1 MRKVLL
7 LLTTLLLWIAGS
19 VPVLADAS
27 DYLST
32 TDNIVVVTATSAG
45 RGALTASE
53 DGTYLH
59 SASYTG
65 LTMSTTDEAS
75 YLVFYP
81 AGNDYYYLYSV
92 DAGAIVNGVDGELT
106 QGSGDALLFTIGDLT
121 GGYGYTG
128 YAILESSGLRYN
140 LGGSYQTTIDS
151 WGTSSGWSA
160 VDDDGNS
167 FTFEIIDY
175 SIDATELAE
184 IIAENLD
191 TIEAAQA
198 AEEEELAALY
208 ADFTNSNILRLQFDR
223 SDAYLTYSESLGD
236 LTHSTT
242 VDDSGTT
249 QQFVLYSNEELTDGY
264 YLYSVAAEQFY
275 TASGLSTEPETLYLG
290 TDGGYDGYPWRLYN
304 SSGYYLNLHNN
315 EGEAAGINNWTYVD
329 DGNSFTYEVVVE
341 DDADIESTIE
351 AVLGISGGD
360 DDGDDDDDDD
370 TAYITSLDAL
380 TNSTVIIL
388 QTARGAAAYDGDNV
402 LGVADEAD
410 ATDTLQLFVL
420 YTTDDIDGYYLYS
433 VAANAFVGVD
443 TISATPTLFGIGS
456 TGDETYP
463 WYLYTYSDGTDGYDE
478 GTILW
483 LNNNNAGSVVVDD
496 WATTEESGWV
506 SDYLDGGNMNSF
518 VVVATDAEDIEA
530 AIEALLV
537 GEEDTVDLTPL
548 REALDAFYEV
558 TDTCVLGDG
567 LGLYNIPGYTTEEVE
582 ESIAMA
588 EAYYALE
595 SGQTQELVDS
605 IAELINAG
613 TASLTINLP
622 EAGTYLRIQS
632 LNTSYYVSSDASETY
647 TDYAATVE
655 DGTGDET
662 IFYFDG
668 THLQSYAT
676 GLYAAA
682 VTIDDVSGIAFTA
695 DSTDEATDFLFYQF
709 IGSEGVGN
717 RAGAYAIFYADSTY
731 SLSVDANNYAGALTA
746 RTGKG
751 LWLAYF
757 LTEVTIEESDD
768 DDTTVE
774 VKDAEALEGKV
785 IASIGEAVSDITAFD
800 GGTWYIFES
809 GGTGRTGYAFVRDDQ
824 YYNGGTG
831 DVTAIS
837 GDVVAT
843 ALFRVIPNNDG
854 TYSLVDGLGNYLS
867 VNADWDCVP
876 AAEGDDYTTF
886 NIANPDAD
894 TDATVWY
901 IQEATEG
908 TILDTNGPGAT
919 MAGWETEV
927 PTSTT
932 GNNAMRFYP
941 VTLEEYETVEMPTG
955 YVITGENATELVDGS
970 WYYINNCPNG
980 SRTGWIYYYGSLM
993 YRNAESAPDDSIS
1006 VDEASAY
1013 LFRADDNGDG
1023 TWSLTGGSGYTMS
1036 YTSSG
1041 VINWDFWNYD
1051 YLYEGLFSAAWTI
1064 ENIDAESDGA
1074 AFSALLD
1081 GTSYYLD
1088 TNGVGYQPTIWA
1100 GTPTVDG
1107 NECVYFVE
1115 VEFVE
1120 SLDDEDDDEE
1130 ATVPSLEGKV
1140 IASIGEA
1147 VTSTDAFDGTTYYLY
1162 QTGGDDNAGYAF
1174 YSVGGYFNSEIVDIT
1189 GESAELVAP
1198 MLFRVVA
1205 NEDGSY
1211 SLVDGRGHYFAV
1223 TNSSATGATAAA
1235 EGDDYTTFT
1244 IAHPVDTL
1252 GEVVADDLF
1261 YLQETTAGT
1270 IVDTYGTYYSVIG
1283 YGTDAPT
1290 ELGDNTG
1297 RFIPVT
1303 LEDGETDYVEYP
1315 TGKYIET
1322 GDAAEELEEGQW
1334 YLLNIAPYSSRC
1346 GYAYAYNWSSYS
1358 MSSHFND
1365 ADAPAEN
1372 SLSDDVA
1379 EYMFR
1384 LEQNEDGT
1392 YNIYNPEGGYMY
1404 LYAYWTYSTP
1414 TAETTWT
1421 IDVIDAE
1428 TDAACFYAL
1437 SDCDYYDYEWSLNTN
1452 GNGYNVCGWYS
1463 TPTDVSSNGALYF
1476 IPVTFND
1483 EPSVVDLDALLAA
1496 IEALEAYDLGDDL
1509 GQYSASDLTTDE
1521 IEELLAEATALYESE
1536 NPTATEVDAMIEELT
1551 AAAATVAINVPEAG
1565 TFLRIKSS
1573 PSYTSVDQPYLG
1585 AYNSESKDGR
1595 AEFVESAE
1603 DDNEAATIFYYDG
1616 DYLINYETGYY
1627 LTNNSNF
1634 LGYNGVTTGS
1644 AVSFQAATYTDI
1656 GMYNVVFTGT
1666 STSRYLY
1673 TNASLYTDAGTNPS
1687 GYGYNFELEYVETL
1701 PVTTNSL
1708 GYATLYTPVA
1718 VTLADGA
1725 TVYEVTLGDDD
1736 VLATT
1741 AVEADT
1747 IGAGS
1752 AVLIAGDASTTYSFT
1767 IVEAE
1772 SDAVTGDLTGDVA
1785 TVESADDA
1793 YTLSTESADDV
1804 YADADGVILFV
1815 LNEGEI
1821 QGFTAYLIAT
1831 SDEDITG
1838 IDGATVA
1845 ADGEDAQ
1852 IYDLQGRAVSKTV
1865 KGGIYIINGKKVYV
1879 K

>member
-1 MRKVLL
+1 M
-7 LLTTLLLWIAGS
+7 LTTLLLWIAGS
-19 VPVLADAS
+19 VPALADAS

-32 TDNIVVVTATSAG
+32 TDDIVVVTATSVG

-59 SASYTG
+59 GASYTG

-81 AGNDYYYLYSV
+81 ADNDYYYLYSV
-92 DAGAIVNGVDGELT
+92 DAGAIVNGVNGELT

-121 GGYGYTG
+121 GGYGYNG

-140 LGGSYQTTIDS
+140 IGGSSQTTIDS
-151 WGTSSGWSA
+151 WGTSSGWSDE
-160 VDDDGNS
+160 DDEGNS

-184 IIAENLD
+184 IIAENLA
-191 TIEAAQA
+191 TIEAVQE

-208 ADFTNSNILRLQFDR
+208 AAFTNSNILRLQFYR
-223 SDAYLTYSESLGD
+223 STAYLTYSESLGD
-236 LTHSTT
+236 LTHSSTA
-242 VDDSGTT
+242 DDSGTT
-249 QQFVLYSNEELTDGY
+249 QQFVLYSNDELTDGY

-290 TDGGYDGYPWRLYN
+290 TDGAYDGYPWRLYN
-304 SSGYYLNLHNN
+304 SSGYYLNLANS
-315 EGEAAGINNWTYVD
+315 EGSVAGINSWTWAD
-329 DGNSFTYEVVVE
+329 AGNSFTYEVVVE
-341 DDADIESTIE
+341 DDADIEGDIE
-351 AVLGISGGD
+351 AVLGIS
-360 DDGDDDDDDD
+360 
-370 TAYITSLDAL
+370 
-380 TNSTVIIL
+380 
-388 QTARGAAAYDGDNV
+388 
-402 LGVADEAD
+402 
-410 ATDTLQLFVL
+410 
-420 YTTDDIDGYYLYS
+420 
-433 VAANAFVGVD
+433 
-443 TISATPTLFGIGS
+443 
-456 TGDETYP
+456 
-463 WYLYTYSDGTDGYDE
+463 
-478 GTILW
+478 
-483 LNNNNAGSVVVDD
+483 
-496 WATTEESGWV
+496 
-506 SDYLDGGNMNSF
+506 
-518 VVVATDAEDIEA
+518 
-530 AIEALLV
+530 
-537 GEEDTVDLTPL
+537 DTVDLAPL
-548 REALDAFYEV
+548 REALDAFYEA

-567 LGLYNIPGYTTEEVE
+567 LGLYNIPGYTTEEVK

-613 TASLTINLP
+613 TAALTINLP

-632 LNTSYYVSSDASETY
+632 YNTGYYVSSDASELY
-647 TDYAATVE
+647 DYLAATVE

-668 THLQSYAT
+668 TYLQSYAT
-676 GLYAAA
+676 GLYAA
-682 VTIDDVSGIAFTA
+682 TSTGTEFGIAFTA
-695 DSTDEATDFLFYQF
+695 ESTDEATDFLFHQF
-709 IGSEGVGN
+709 IGSSGLGD

-731 SLSVDANNYAGALTA
+731 SLSVDANNCAGALTV
-746 RTGKG
+746 RTGGG
-751 LWLAYF
+751 LWLAFY
-757 LTEVTIEESDD
+757 LTEVTIEESS
-768 DDTTVE
+768 DTTVE

-785 IASIGEAVSDITAFD
+785 IASVGEAVSDITAFD

-837 GDVVAT
+837 GDIVAT
-843 ALFRVIPNNDG
+843 ALFRVIPNDDG

-901 IQEATEG
+901 LQEATEG
-908 TILDTNGPGAT
+908 TILDTNGPAAT
-919 MAGWETEV
+919 MAGWDVEV

-941 VTLEEYETVEMPTG
+941 VTLEEYEAVEMPTG

-1041 VINWDFWNYD
+1041 VLNWNFWNYD

-1088 TNGVGYQPTIWA
+1088 TNGAGYQPTIWA

-1120 SLDDEDDDEE
+1120 SLDDEEDDDDE

-1140 IASIGEA
+1140 IASIGDA

-1223 TNSSATGATAAA
+1223 TGSSATGATAAA

-1270 IVDTYGTYYSVIG
+1270 IVGTHGTYYSVIG

-1452 GNGYNVCGWYS
+1452 GNGYSVCGWYS

-1509 GQYSASDLTTDE
+1509 GQYSATDLTTDE

-1551 AAAATVAINVPEAG
+1551 AATATVTINVPEAG

-1573 PSYTSVDQPYLG
+1573 PSYTYVDQPYLG

-1616 DYLINYETGYY
+1616 EYLVNYETGYY

-1634 LGYNGVTTGS
+1634 LGYDGVTTGS

-1666 STSRYLY
+1666 SSSRYLY
-1673 TNASLYTDAGTNPS
+1673 TNTGLYTDAGTNPNS
-1687 GYGYNFELEYVETL
+1687 YGYNFELEYVETL

-1718 VTLADGA
+1718 VALADGA
-1725 TVYEVTLGDDD
+1725 TVYEVTLGEDD

-1741 AVEADT
+1741 AVEAET

-1767 IVEAE
+1767 IVDGE
-1772 SDAVTGDLTGDVA
+1772 SEVVTGILTGDVA
-1785 TVESADDA
+1785 TVESVDDA

-1821 QGFTAYLIAT
+1821 QGFTAYLT
-1831 SDEDITG
+1831 SETVTG

-1845 ADGEDAQ
+1845 ADGENAQ

>member
-32 TDNIVVVTATSAG
+32 TDNIVVVTATSAA

-121 GGYGYTG
+121 GGYGYSG

-151 WGTSSGWSA
+151 WGTSSGWSDE
-160 VDDDGNS
+160 DDGGNS

-184 IIAENLD
+184 IIAENLA

-208 ADFTNSNILRLQFDR
+208 ADFTNSNILRLQFYR
-223 SDAYLTYSESLGD
+223 STAYLTYSESLGD
-236 LTHSTT
+236 LTHSSTA
-242 VDDSGTT
+242 DDSGTT
-249 QQFVLYSNEELTDGY
+249 QQFVLYSNDELTDGY

-290 TDGGYDGYPWRLYN
+290 TDGAYDGYPWRLYN
-304 SSGYYLNLHNN
+304 SSGYYLNLANS
-315 EGEAAGINNWTYVD
+315 EGSAAGINSWTWAD
-329 DGNSFTYEVVVE
+329 AGNSFTYEVVVE
-341 DDADIESTIE
+341 DDADIEGDIK
-351 AVLGISGGD
+351 AVLGISDG
-360 DDGDDDDDDD
+360 DDGD
-370 TAYITSLDAL
+370 
-380 TNSTVIIL
+380 
-388 QTARGAAAYDGDNV
+388 
-402 LGVADEAD
+402 
-410 ATDTLQLFVL
+410 
-420 YTTDDIDGYYLYS
+420 
-433 VAANAFVGVD
+433 
-443 TISATPTLFGIGS
+443 
-456 TGDETYP
+456 
-463 WYLYTYSDGTDGYDE
+463 
-478 GTILW
+478 
-483 LNNNNAGSVVVDD
+483 
-496 WATTEESGWV
+496 
-506 SDYLDGGNMNSF
+506 
-518 VVVATDAEDIEA
+518 
-530 AIEALLV
+530 
-537 GEEDTVDLTPL
+537 EEDTVDLTPL
-548 REALDAFYEV
+548 RKALDAFYEA

-613 TASLTINLP
+613 TAALTINLP

-632 LNTSYYVSSDASETY
+632 YNTGYYVSSDASELY
-647 TDYAATVE
+647 DYLAATVE

-668 THLQSYAT
+668 TYLQSYAT
-676 GLYAAA
+676 GLYAA
-682 VTIDDVSGIAFTA
+682 TSTGTEYGIAFTA
-695 DSTDEATDFLFYQF
+695 ESTDEATDFLFHQF
-709 IGSEGVGN
+709 IGSSGLGD
-717 RAGAYAIFYADSTY
+717 RARAYAIFYADSTY
-731 SLSVDANNYAGALTA
+731 SLSVDGNNCAGALTV
-746 RTGKG
+746 RTGGG
-751 LWLAYF
+751 LWLAFY
-757 LTEVTIEESDD
+757 LTEVTIEESS
-768 DDTTVE
+768 DTTVE

-785 IASIGEAVSDITAFD
+785 IASVGEAVSDITAFD

-837 GDVVAT
+837 GDIVAT
-843 ALFRVIPNNDG
+843 ALFRVIPNDDG

-901 IQEATEG
+901 LQEATEG
-908 TILDTNGPGAT
+908 TILDTNGPAAT
-919 MAGWETEV
+919 MAGWDVEV

-941 VTLEEYETVEMPTG
+941 VTLEEYEAVEMPTG

-1041 VINWDFWNYD
+1041 VLNWDFWNYD

-1088 TNGVGYQPTIWA
+1088 TNGAGYQPTIWA

-1120 SLDDEDDDEE
+1120 SLDDEEDDDDE

-1140 IASIGEA
+1140 IASIGDA

-1223 TNSSATGATAAA
+1223 TGSSATGATAAA

-1244 IAHPVDTL
+1244 IAHPIDTL

-1452 GNGYNVCGWYS
+1452 GNGYSVCGWYS

-1509 GQYSASDLTTDE
+1509 GQYSATDLTTDE

-1551 AAAATVAINVPEAG
+1551 AATATVTINVPEAG

-1573 PSYTSVDQPYLG
+1573 PSYTYVDQPYLG

-1616 DYLINYETGYY
+1616 EYLVNYETGYY

-1634 LGYNGVTTGS
+1634 LGYDGVTTGS

-1666 STSRYLY
+1666 SSSRYLY
-1673 TNASLYTDAGTNPS
+1673 TNTGLYTDAGTNPNS
-1687 GYGYNFELEYVETL
+1687 YGYNFELEYVETL

-1718 VTLADGA
+1718 VALADGA

-1741 AVEADT
+1741 AVEAET

-1767 IVEAE
+1767 IVDGEGEVVA
-1772 SDAVTGDLTGDVA
+1772 GILTGDVA
-1785 TVESADDA
+1785 TVESVDDA

-1821 QGFTAYLIAT
+1821 QGFTAYLTAET
-1831 SDEDITG
+1831 VTG

-1845 ADGEDAQ
+1845 ADGKNAQ